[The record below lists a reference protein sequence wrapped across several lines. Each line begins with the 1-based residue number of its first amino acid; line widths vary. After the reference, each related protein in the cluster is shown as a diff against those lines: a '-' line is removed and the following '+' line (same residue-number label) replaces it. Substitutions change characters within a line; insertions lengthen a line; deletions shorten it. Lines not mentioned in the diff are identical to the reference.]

1 MMNDPQE
8 NLIVQKSRQ
17 FAIRIINL
25 YKYLLKEKKEY
36 VLSKQLVRSGTSIGA
51 NVKEATRGQSRP
63 DFLSKMNI
71 ALKEAAETEYWLD
84 LMQATGFLTQPQFES
99 IQPDI
104 EEIIRILC
112 KIVQTTR
119 NTK

>member
-1 MMNDPQE
+1 MNDSRE
-8 NLIVQKSRQ
+8 NLIEQKSRQ

-25 YKYLLKEKKEY
+25 YKYLLKEKKEF

-51 NVKEATRGQSRP
+51 NIKEAVRAQSRP

-84 LMQATGFLTQPQFES
+84 LLQATDFLTRPQYES
-99 IQPDI
+99 LQPDI
-104 EEIIRILC
+104 EEILRILS
-112 KIVQTTR
+112 KIVHTTR
-119 NTK
+119 DTE

>member
-1 MMNDPQE
+1 MNDSRE
-8 NLIVQKSRQ
+8 NLIEQKSRQ

-25 YKYLLKEKKEY
+25 YKYLLKEKKEF
-36 VLSKQLVRSGTSIGA
+36 VLSKQLVRCGTSIGA
-51 NVKEATRGQSRP
+51 NVKEAIRAQSRP

-84 LMQATGFLTQPQFES
+84 LLQATDFLTRPQYES
-99 IQPDI
+99 LQPDI

-112 KIVQTTR
+112 KIVHTTR
-119 NTK
+119 DSE

>member
-1 MMNDPQE
+1 MNDSRE
-8 NLIVQKSRQ
+8 NLIEQKSRQ

-25 YKYLLKEKKEY
+25 YKYLLKEKKEF

-51 NVKEATRGQSRP
+51 NIKEAIRAQSRP

-84 LMQATGFLTQPQFES
+84 LLQATDFLTPPQYES
-99 IQPDI
+99 LQPDI
-104 EEIIRILC
+104 EEILRILS
-112 KIVQTTR
+112 KIVHTTR
-119 NTK
+119 DTE